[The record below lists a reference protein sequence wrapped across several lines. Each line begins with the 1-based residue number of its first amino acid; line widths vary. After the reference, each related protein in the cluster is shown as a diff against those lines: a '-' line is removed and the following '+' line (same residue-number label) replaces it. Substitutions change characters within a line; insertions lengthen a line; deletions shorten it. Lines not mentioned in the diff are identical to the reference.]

1 MELTFKQQIKMQQGA
16 NERQNFK
23 DLVSETIENP
33 LTDSSWHL
41 YVNGPAGIGKSHEVR
56 AAIEGSGLP
65 YINVSGNTTMFA
77 FGLRLATLAHT
88 IREGRIVVNVDDC
101 DELLKDGA
109 NCNILKNV
117 LEGLKVYQYEKSM
130 TSQMSNLSPIQVE
143 AIEAFSNPL
152 QSGFTVPTERF
163 QFIFTSN
170 ISLPNDDEVAKEREK
185 NTAKAALMGHRNAI
199 ASRCSSFDLNLDEDS
214 YFGWLADVAMNTRTL
229 VDIGLDKDQIIIL
242 LDWLERNWSDLKER
256 SVRSIKR
263 LGEHMVKNPGNYR
276 NRWESKQFLK

>member
-1 MELTFKQQIKMQQGA
+1 MELTFKQQIKLQQGA

-229 VDIGLDKDQIIIL
+229 LDIGLDKDQIIIL
-242 LDWLERNWSDLKER
+242 LDWLERNWPDLKER

-263 LGEHMVKNPGNYR
+263 LSEHMVKNPGNYR